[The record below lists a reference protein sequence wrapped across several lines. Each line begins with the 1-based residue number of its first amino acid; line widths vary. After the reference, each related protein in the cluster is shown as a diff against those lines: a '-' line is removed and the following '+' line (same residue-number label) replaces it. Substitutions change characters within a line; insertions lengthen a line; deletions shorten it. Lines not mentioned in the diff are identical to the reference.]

1 LIFEKIRRQKLEEEF
16 IEGLNEKVAK
26 AFEKAKDH

>member
-16 IEGLNEKVAK
+16 IEGLNERVVK
-26 AFEKAKDH
+26 AYEKAKEH